1 MTEDEGRAADRGGGA
16 GDGAARAQSWL
27 GRQSFPAV
35 RRGGSGH
42 AERRAGPRACAR
54 HGRPHAAAASETG
67 AFEGPLPPSSEWR
80 FHLDVYRARP
90 DVNAVVHM
98 HSTYATTLAT
108 LRRHIPAVHYM
119 IAAFGGPTVP
129 CVGYASYGT
138 PELSRLVVE
147 GLKDRDGVLLA
158 NHGAIV
164 VGANCARRCGARWSW
179 RRWRR
184 SIISALLRARPSFCR
199 MTRSGGRSNASGAM
213 GRGRRVRRDRKTIR
227 SARLRRRAHA
237 AFGDEPVT

>member
-1 MTEDEGRAADRGGGA
+1 MTE
-16 GDGAARAQSWL
+16 AARRGEIVTGALELERL
-27 GRQSFPAV
+27 GLNHGSAGNLSLRFGEAVLVTPSGVPA
-35 RRGGSGH
+35 RDL
-42 AERRAGPRACAR
+42 
-54 HGRPHAAAASETG
+54 RPEMVALMPLADETG

-108 LRRHIPAVHYM
+108 LRRPIPAVHYM
-119 IAAFGGPTVP
+119 IAAFGGPSVP

-164 VGANCARRCGARWSW
+164 VGAD
-179 RRWRR
+179 
-184 SIISALLRARPSFCR
+184 
-199 MTRSGGRSNASGAM
+199 M
-213 GRGRRVRRDRKTIR
+213 
-227 SARLRRRAHA
+227 RRALWRA
-237 AFGDEPVT
+237 VELEALAQVYYLGSMAGAPVVLPDDEIWRTVERFRSYGPRDKAQG

>member
-1 MTEDEGRAADRGGGA
+1 MTE
-16 GDGAARAQSWL
+16 AARRGEIVTGALELERL
-27 GRQSFPAV
+27 GLNHGSAGNLSLRFGEAVLVTPSGVPA
-35 RRGGSGH
+35 RDL
-42 AERRAGPRACAR
+42 
-54 HGRPHAAAASETG
+54 RPEMVALMPLADETG

-108 LRRHIPAVHYM
+108 LRRPIPAVHYM
-119 IAAFGGPTVP
+119 IAAFGGPSVP

-164 VGANCARRCGARWSW
+164 VGAD
-179 RRWRR
+179 
-184 SIISALLRARPSFCR
+184 
-199 MTRSGGRSNASGAM
+199 M
-213 GRGRRVRRDRKTIR
+213 
-227 SARLRRRAHA
+227 RRALWRA
-237 AFGDEPVT
+237 VELEALAQVYYLGSTAGAPVVLPDDEIWRTVERFRSYGPRDKAQG